1 VELAARREAFAE
13 LEVLRTSAARVWDF
27 VLGSIDG
34 TSSLTTSMS
43 TAAELLEGQID
54 ATTANRVCWESRS
67 MLVAAVS
74 HFPKLKTELEVLGSG
89 RSADLIEDEAD
100 ALWIQVH
107 MASDS
112 LVLHVPSSVARNP
125 PDSTGE

>member
-1 VELAARREAFAE
+1 
-13 LEVLRTSAARVWDF
+13 
-27 VLGSIDG
+27 
-34 TSSLTTSMS
+34 
-43 TAAELLEGQID
+43 
-54 ATTANRVCWESRS
+54 

-107 MASDS
+107 TASDS
-112 LVLHVPSSVARNP
+112 LVSHVPSLVARNP
-125 PDSTGE
+125 PNSTGE